1 MRPMKLTNIIHD
13 YLSCAPKTLTNKNTI
28 QYELTRERF
37 ILIIVSA
44 TIYIFFLS
52 RPLIHNQTR
61 ARLHA
66 ACQRM
71 FRQSTGASKYFVRVN
86 PTREDWRSSSSSFR
100 PKCKGW
106 HSTGQCN
113 SRSVKITKHAL
124 TSSER
129 GTLGKIYYNGR
140 SCGEIRALVRSAMQ
154 HYTWRSGLGVG
165 LRFAR
170 KTPILGVMRCSELTD
185 TIRTRPRIHCP

>member
-1 MRPMKLTNIIHD
+1 MRRSPHGASLEDTDIVLTACCSQKSPGETLSIVDTRPSKLSISFYFLYKKKKIEKSLKALVRPMKLTNIIHD

-86 PTREDWRSSSSSFR
+86 PTRED
-100 PKCKGW
+100 
-106 HSTGQCN
+106 
-113 SRSVKITKHAL
+113 
-124 TSSER
+124 
-129 GTLGKIYYNGR
+129 
-140 SCGEIRALVRSAMQ
+140 
-154 HYTWRSGLGVG
+154 
-165 LRFAR
+165 
-170 KTPILGVMRCSELTD
+170 
-185 TIRTRPRIHCP
+185 